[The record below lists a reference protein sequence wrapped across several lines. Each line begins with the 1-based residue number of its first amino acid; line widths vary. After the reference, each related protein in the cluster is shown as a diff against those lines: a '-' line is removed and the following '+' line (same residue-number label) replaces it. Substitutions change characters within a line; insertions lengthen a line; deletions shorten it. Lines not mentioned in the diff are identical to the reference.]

1 MYHKK
6 CTATPVRFGS
16 ARRHM
21 KQIWFFSSGFL
32 FCIRNWVYCSELESK
47 QSMKTLTCI
56 YFEILWKL
64 LSLHASKVV
73 PYFAPSGKLNE
84 FPMHDILKN
93 IQVLFKPF
101 NQLQIQLI
109 FKNFPC
115 LVYVEQVILLDL
127 KQYEAELLW
136 FNLPPN
142 ESVIRE

>member
-1 MYHKK
+1 
-6 CTATPVRFGS
+6 
-16 ARRHM
+16 
-21 KQIWFFSSGFL
+21 
-32 FCIRNWVYCSELESK
+32 
-47 QSMKTLTCI
+47 
-56 YFEILWKL
+56 
-64 LSLHASKVV
+64 
-73 PYFAPSGKLNE
+73 
-84 FPMHDILKN
+84 MHDILKN